1 MIGKP
6 EVETAL
12 NGNELLPNA
21 LSTKDG
27 KIIDWVPPN
36 TGRASQ
42 NMDGYLAGFQLSPIY
57 EQDSLQFFV
66 DLQTLQNFHKLEP
79 QQFLQKKLRR
89 AYQQLMMK
97 PLQIQDL

>member
-1 MIGKP
+1 MNYRLMLYRLRMERLLIGFHQIQ
-6 EVETAL
+6 E
-12 NGNELLPNA
+12 
-21 LSTKDG
+21 
-27 KIIDWVPPN
+27 
-36 TGRASQ
+36 ASQ

-66 DLQTLQNFHKLEP
+66 DLQNLQNFHKLEP

>member
-12 NGNELLPNA
+12 NGNELSPNA

-36 TGRASQ
+36 TGGVSEYGWI
-42 NMDGYLAGFQLSPIY
+42 NAGFQLSPIY
-57 EQDSLQFFV
+57 EQDSLQFLSIYRIYRIFI
-66 DLQTLQNFHKLEP
+66 N
-79 QQFLQKKLRR
+79 
-89 AYQQLMMK
+89 
-97 PLQIQDL
+97 